1 MFDVEIAVTL
11 AGWLCRCLIHFD
23 GWSNRWDYWTA
34 LPNKDVHP
42 VGWCQRNGVKLQP
55 PKNHV
60 GVFVWHRYLA
70 EQGAT
75 AAPLGDGAAAAP
87 AGSILSS
94 VWKFPRIEISGKFSL
109 ESFHLKFPPF

>member
-87 AGSILSS
+87 AGSIL
-94 VWKFPRIEISGKFSL
+94 RIST
-109 ESFHLKFPPF
+109 PF